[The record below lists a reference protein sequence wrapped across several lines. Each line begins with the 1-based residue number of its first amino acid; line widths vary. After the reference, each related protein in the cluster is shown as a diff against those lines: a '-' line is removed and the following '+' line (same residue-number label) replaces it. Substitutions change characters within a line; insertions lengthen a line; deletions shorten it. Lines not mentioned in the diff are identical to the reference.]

1 MDSERV
7 IQGFPF
13 RYYLSLSSNGVQR
26 AGDRA
31 LLISKEM
38 EGGVGGEGEMCLSFW
53 YYMHEPIVDNTG
65 PNLGKLSAWVRSVH
79 LLHFCIPFLLF
90 PHLTGSWNQAK
101 GLSSLSRGQSQS
113 INWLF
118 ILRFNRIK

>member
-1 MDSERV
+1 MDLESLKLE
-7 IQGFPF
+7 FSF

-26 AGDRA
+26 AGDWA

-38 EGGVGGEGEMCLSFW
+38 EGGVGEGEMCLSFW

-79 LLHFCIPFLLF
+79 LLLFCIPFLF
-90 PHLTGSWNQAK
+90 PHPRVSWNHAK
-101 GLSSLSRGQSQS
+101 GSSTLSRSRHR
-113 INWLF
+113 LF
-118 ILRFNRIK
+118 WNLQRFEAKL

>member
-1 MDSERV
+1 MDSESV
-7 IQGFPF
+7 ILEFSF

-79 LLHFCIPFLLF
+79 LRTTLLYSVFISTSDSFLEPSEGF
-90 PHLTGSWNQAK
+90 
-101 GLSSLSRGQSQS
+101 
-113 INWLF
+113 INLVS
-118 ILRFNRIK
+118 

>member
-1 MDSERV
+1 MDSESV
-7 IQGFPF
+7 ILEFCF

-90 PHLTGSWNQAK
+90 PHLTVSWNQAK
-101 GLSSLSRGQSQS
+101 GSSTLSRS
-113 INWLF
+113 IGCSGIYRNS
-118 ILRFNRIK
+118 RPSGVTC

>member
-1 MDSERV
+1 MNSESV
-7 IQGFPF
+7 ILEFCF

-65 PNLGKLSAWVRSVH
+65 PNLGKLSAWVRSVQ
-79 LLHFCIPFLLF
+79 LPPHFCIPFFISKSDSVLEPSEGFINLRIRCSGIYR
-90 PHLTGSWNQAK
+90 GSRPS
-101 GLSSLSRGQSQS
+101 GVTC
-113 INWLF
+113 
-118 ILRFNRIK
+118 

>member
-1 MDSERV
+1 MNSESV
-7 IQGFPF
+7 ILEFCF

-65 PNLGKLSAWVRSVH
+65 PNLGRLSAWVRSVQ
-79 LLHFCIPFLLF
+79 LPHFCIPFSLF
-90 PHLTGSWNQAK
+90 PHLTVSWNQAK
-101 GLSSLSRGQSQS
+101 GSSNLSPS
-113 INWLF
+113 ICCSGIHRDLE
-118 ILRFNRIK
+118 RVTC

>member
-1 MDSERV
+1 MNSESV
-7 IQGFPF
+7 ILEFCF

-65 PNLGKLSAWVRSVH
+65 PNLVKLSAWVRSVH
-79 LLHFCIPFLLF
+79 LLHFCIPFLF
-90 PHLTGSWNQAK
+90 PHLTVSLNQAK
-101 GLSSLSRGQSQS
+101 GLSTLSRS
-113 INWLF
+113 IRCSGIHRDLE
-118 ILRFNRIK
+118 RVTC